1 MLAALITS
9 SSALAPRA
17 LRRRL
22 PLAIRACAST
32 ADEGPSTLAE
42 IPDFWGQN
50 RILKAAFKASKLVKP
65 NHKLGNPK
73 KRATRYATDQIQA
86 YHSTISVS
94 LRDQLRHFD
103 GVMRRLSPFERALA
117 ELTLASLERNGSPS
131 LKQVLADAD
140 RMRRAVV
147 RTGKEAIAD
156 AMAAESKRD
165 AEKIR
170 EEGVLRVEQAFR
182 GEAAALDALIATAQK
197 LRRLPKVAADE
208 PVIVLLG
215 MPNVGKSS
223 IVSAT
228 STKDPEIND
237 YPFTTRALK
246 LGHVVDPSSTR
257 FQLMDTPGV
266 LLRAEGERNAMEGLT
281 LAAVRHLPSAVVFVM
296 DLSGTCGE
304 QSAPELQLAVR
315 DQLRAQFGRRPWIDV
330 RSKADLPLADGLP
343 AERVP
348 DGALAVSVHED
359 AASVDAL
366 RCAMVDLV
374 AAGVPS
380 VDSLEGDLPGEDLV
394 VKTVVDRDA
403 APSDWGSDWR

>member
-22 PLAIRACAST
+22 PLAIRACASS
-32 ADEGPSTLAE
+32 AEDGPSTLAE

-197 LRRLPKVAADE
+197 LRRLPKVAPAGR
-208 PVIVLLG
+208 V
-215 MPNVGKSS
+215 VGC
-223 IVSAT
+223 A
-228 STKDPEIND
+228 STTFRP
-237 YPFTTRALK
+237 TC
-246 LGHVVDPSSTR
+246 SSTCWAGSTR
-257 FQLMDTPGV
+257 PTSP
-266 LLRAEGERNAMEGLT
+266 
-281 LAAVRHLPSAVVFVM
+281 
-296 DLSGTCGE
+296 
-304 QSAPELQLAVR
+304 APA
-315 DQLRAQFGRRPWIDV
+315 
-330 RSKADLPLADGLP
+330 K
-343 AERVP
+343 
-348 DGALAVSVHED
+348 
-359 AASVDAL
+359 
-366 RCAMVDLV
+366 
-374 AAGVPS
+374 
-380 VDSLEGDLPGEDLV
+380 
-394 VKTVVDRDA
+394 
-403 APSDWGSDWR
+403 

>member
-1 MLAALITS
+1 
-9 SSALAPRA
+9 
-17 LRRRL
+17 
-22 PLAIRACAST
+22 
-32 ADEGPSTLAE
+32 
-42 IPDFWGQN
+42 
-50 RILKAAFKASKLVKP
+50 
-65 NHKLGNPK
+65 
-73 KRATRYATDQIQA
+73 
-86 YHSTISVS
+86 
-94 LRDQLRHFD
+94 
-103 GVMRRLSPFERALA
+103 MRRLSPFERALA

-266 LLRAEGERNAMEGLT
+266 LLRAEGERNAMEGP

-296 DLSGTCGE
+296 DLSGPAASSRRRSSSSPSATSSARSLAAARGSTCARRPTCRSPTACPP
-304 QSAPELQLAVR
+304 SACPTAPSPSR
-315 DQLRAQFGRRPWIDV
+315 STGRRVGRRAAANGRP
-330 RSKADLPLADGLP
+330 RRRRRAALTASRATCRAGLG
-343 AERVP
+343 RQ
-348 DGALAVSVHED
+348 D
-359 AASVDAL
+359 
-366 RCAMVDLV
+366 RRN
-374 AAGVPS
+374 
-380 VDSLEGDLPGEDLV
+380 
-394 VKTVVDRDA
+394 RDA

>member
-1 MLAALITS
+1 MLTAAERRASYEIARQGGDGGRLQNMSGVTEAVGATRSWARQIAPPPS
-9 SSALAPRA
+9 PPRA
-17 LRRRL
+17 
-22 PLAIRACAST
+22 
-32 ADEGPSTLAE
+32 
-42 IPDFWGQN
+42 
-50 RILKAAFKASKLVKP
+50 
-65 NHKLGNPK
+65 
-73 KRATRYATDQIQA
+73 
-86 YHSTISVS
+86 SV
-94 LRDQLRHFD
+94 
-103 GVMRRLSPFERALA
+103 
-117 ELTLASLERNGSPS
+117 TSPS
-131 LKQVLADAD
+131 PSP
-140 RMRRAVV
+140 
-147 RTGKEAIAD
+147 G
-156 AMAAESKRD
+156 
-165 AEKIR
+165 
-170 EEGVLRVEQAFR
+170 
-182 GEAAALDALIATAQK
+182 K

-330 RSKADLPLADGLP
+330 RSKADLPLAP
-343 AERVP
+343 EVAEEDIP
-348 DGALAVSVHED
+348 EGTLHVSVHED
-359 AASVDAL
+359 VGIEEL
-366 RCAMVDLV
+366 RQIMARLV
-374 AAGVPS
+374 GG
-380 VDSLEGDLPGEDLV
+380 DEELEGFV
-394 VKTVVDRDA
+394 A
-403 APSDWGSDWR
+403 